1 MTSAMKKL
9 RNDRAL
15 TLEQLADI
23 TGLSK
28 GFLSQIETGKRQA
41 SQATL
46 QLIADALGC
55 SMSALIAE
63 ELSAQA
69 LRVFEALSQDGRR
82 DALRYLHFLAAQ
94 EASEA
99 SELYSPHQ
107 DSRTRS

>member
-82 DALRYLHFLAAQ
+82 DALRYLHFLADQ
-94 EASEA
+94 EASAA
-99 SELYSPHQ
+99 SAPSSPGQ
-107 DSRTRS
+107 APRTHS

>member
-1 MTSAMKKL
+1 MKKL
-9 RNDRAL
+9 RNDREL

-28 GFLSQIETGKRQA
+28 GFLSQVETGKRHA

-69 LRVFEALSQDGRR
+69 LRIFEGLSEDGRKE
-82 DALRYLHFLAAQ
+82 ALRYLHYILAQ
-94 EASEA
+94 EASTA
-99 SELYSPHQ
+99 SEPSPPHQ
-107 DSRTRS
+107 GRQTHS